1 MEIHYLNLLFI
12 RYIQENFVADLPTIR
27 SLYTYTTLLLFSL
40 LFALPAHAES
50 TVSPV
55 ANPSSSESS
64 QSDIYKSLAI
74 LIEDPKARDKLVQEL
89 KSLSED
95 KADTPPT
102 TNEGV
107 NKPAKKITDGVAE
120 NVAEESQAVVQSMI
134 TTLQDSWLAISAL
147 WNPQDTTVT
156 EWLSELFKISI
167 VISATVAALIILRL
181 LARFLFNSTH
191 RFAKRDHL
199 VHPFVIKTTAI
210 VMATVVDLTAV
221 ALAWLAGY
229 GVALLWVGKVGDI
242 DITQTLFLNI
252 FLAVEISKVILRTLF
267 SSRHEVLRIL
277 PMNTDTARYW
287 SLFLSS
293 IIGLVGYG
301 TLFVVPFISMTI
313 SENLS
318 ELVNLLV
325 VLFTVI
331 YGLVVIYKSKNKVR
345 QQMIATA
352 EQCKFGATDV
362 LLRILARTWHWFA
375 TIYILVLGSSLIISP
390 EETLP
395 VILLATLKTV
405 AVVLIG
411 MAAVALFDFASKYTV
426 QLPKVLTQHLANADA
441 RVNQQLPRVF
451 KILKIVVVL
460 LMISSILDA
469 WHVINLVEWLSSP
482 VGTNVLVTFFS
493 IFFIIAIS
501 MLIWI
506 VLASWIEHR
515 LNPEDSQRAPSAR
528 EKTLL
533 TIFRNAIAI
542 TITIMTTMIVLS
554 EVGLNIGPLIAGAG
568 VIGLAI
574 GFGAQKLVEDVIT
587 GIFIQLEN
595 AINTGDVVKAGG
607 ITGVAEKL
615 TIRSLGLRDLSG
627 TFHIIPFSSVD
638 TVSNFMREFA
648 YHVGEYGVAYREDTD
663 EVIIKL
669 RDAFDELMSD
679 EANRSLILTEELE
692 VHGVTALA
700 DSSVNVRVRIK
711 TLPGSQFS
719 IGRAYNRL
727 VKRHLDAAG
736 IEIPFPHLTLYFGE
750 DKDGKAP
757 AAPLRMVDEIE
768 VKELFTEN
776 LKGNQSSSKQKEI
789 TQGDASTNP
798 SKKGDFDD

>member
-1 MEIHYLNLLFI
+1 MANLPI
-12 RYIQENFVADLPTIR
+12 IR
-27 SLYTYTTLLLFSL
+27 SILTLIT
-40 LFALPAHAES
+40 LFALSLSLSLPAHAES
-50 TVSPV
+50 ASSNTAQAS
-55 ANPSSSESS
+55 SSSESS
-64 QSDIYKSLAI
+64 QADIYKSLAT
-74 LIEDPKARDKLVQEL
+74 LIEDPKARDQLVQEL
-89 KSLSED
+89 KSLSDSEKASASKETPAQVKTD
-95 KADTPPT
+95 KPT
-102 TNEGV
+102 
-107 NKPAKKITDGVAE
+107 KKVTDGVAE

-156 EWLSELFKISI
+156 EWFSELIKISI
-167 VISATVAALIILRL
+167 VIATTVITLIILRL
-181 LARFLFNSTH
+181 LAGFLFNSTH
-191 RFAKRDHL
+191 RFAQRDHL
-199 VHPFVIKTTAI
+199 VHPIVIKTTAI
-210 VMATVVDLTAV
+210 IMATAIDLASV
-221 ALAWLAGY
+221 ALSWLAGY
-229 GVALLWVGKVGDI
+229 GVALFWVGKAGEIEV
-242 DITQTLFLNI
+242 TQTLFLNI
-252 FLAVEISKVILRTLF
+252 FLAVEITKVIVRTLF
-267 SSRHEVLRIL
+267 SSRHEVLRLL
-277 PMNTDTARYW
+277 PMTTETARYW
-287 SLFLSS
+287 LLFLSS

-301 TLFVVPFISMTI
+301 TLFVVPFIAMTL
-313 SENLS
+313 SQNLS

-331 YGLVVIYKSKNKVR
+331 YGLVIVYKSKNTVR
-345 QQMIATA
+345 QQMIVTA

-362 LLRILARTWHWFA
+362 LLRVLARTWHWFA
-375 TIYILVLGSSLIISP
+375 TVYLLVLGSALIISP

-395 VILLATLKTV
+395 LILLSTLKTV
-405 AVVLIG
+405 IVVLLG
-411 MAAVALFDFASKYTV
+411 MAAVTLFDFASKYTV
-426 QLPKVLTQHLANADA
+426 QLPDVLTQHLANADS
-441 RVNQQLPRVF
+441 RVNQQLPRIF
-451 KILKIVVVL
+451 KVLKIVVVL

-469 WHVINLVEWLSSP
+469 WHIINLVEWVTSP
-482 VGTNVLVTFFS
+482 VGTQVLVSALS
-493 IFFIIAIS
+493 IFFIIATS
-501 MLIWI
+501 MMVWI
-506 VLASWIEHR
+506 ILASWIEHR
-515 LNPEDSQRAPSAR
+515 LNPEESQKAPSAR

-542 TITIMTTMIVLS
+542 AITIMTTMIVLS

-638 TVSNFMREFA
+638 TVSNYMREFA

-679 EANRSLILTEELE
+679 DENRSLILNDELE

-700 DSSVNVRVRIK
+700 DSSVNIRVRIK
-711 TLPGSQFS
+711 TLPGSQWG

-757 AAPLRMVDEIE
+757 AAPLRMVDEVE
-768 VKELFTEN
+768 VKELFSEN
-776 LKGNQSSSKQKEI
+776 LSARQPAINQSSPE
-789 TQGDASTNP
+789 GDASSNP
-798 SKKGDFDD
+798 TKKGDFDE